1 MGAVRKLKPP
11 AIPEEGSYIRT
22 HMPRRPR
29 PVEERE
35 ACKTIAGRR
44 IRQFLHEIGDD
55 IGSERWMAEASRRV
69 GLNYTTARSIIHGY
83 KQNVGP
89 DVVDQIS
96 MATGCP
102 VSVFYDLG
110 DEE

>member
-1 MGAVRKLKPP
+1 MGALRKLKAP
-11 AIPEEGSYIRT
+11 AIPDSGSYVRT

-35 ACKTIAGRR
+35 SCKLIAGRR
-44 IRQFLHEIGDD
+44 IRQFLHEIGGD
-55 IGSERWMAEASRRV
+55 IGSDLWMAEAARRT
-69 GLNYTTARSIIHGY
+69 GLNYTTARCIIHGY
-83 KQNVGP
+83 KLSVGP

-110 DEE
+110 DEA

>member
-1 MGAVRKLKPP
+1 MGAARKLKPP
-11 AIPEEGSYIRT
+11 MIPSSGSYVRT

-35 ACKTIAGRR
+35 SCKRIAARR
-44 IRQFLHEIGDD
+44 IREFLHEIGTELEL
-55 IGSERWMAEASRRV
+55 ERWMAEAARRV
-69 GLNYTTARSIIHGY
+69 GLNYSTAREIIHGY
-83 KQNVGP
+83 KTNVGP

-110 DEE
+110 DEG